1 MKAKDFPTLP
11 GEGQPLRCEKFRV
24 RPSESDEIDFHDR
37 GFIKMII
44 LIYEAL
50 LKDLNILPIPESH

>member
-1 MKAKDFPTLP
+1 MKAKMFPAFP
-11 GEGQPLRCEKFRV
+11 SEGQPLRCEKFRA
-24 RPSESDEIDFHDR
+24 RPSESDEIDFHGR

-50 LKDLNILPIPESH
+50 